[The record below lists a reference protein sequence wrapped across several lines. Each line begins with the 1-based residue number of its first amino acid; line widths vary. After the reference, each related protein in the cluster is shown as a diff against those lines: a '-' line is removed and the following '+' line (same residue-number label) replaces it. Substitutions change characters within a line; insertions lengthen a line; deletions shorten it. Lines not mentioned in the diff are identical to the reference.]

1 MQGFIPCKYFNH
13 NITKITFNFPLE
25 ALFIALFCV
34 FASFAI
40 IQFLY
45 LFFVFLR
52 IVFHKKNVLNT
63 ITETGK
69 TPTFLPV
76 SVIVAA
82 HNELKNL
89 QKLLPVLLSQN
100 HPDFEIIVA
109 EDRSYDESFEYL
121 YDLRAQ
127 NPLLRIVRV
136 DETPTH
142 ITHKKYAITLA
153 IKAAKNEILL
163 FTDADCM
170 PQSNNWVTEM
180 SRQFLVEK
188 LENKT
193 EEKAIILGISPYF
206 GINFQEKTQEKT
218 QEKANKTGFS
228 FLNFIIQYETFYTVL
243 QYMCFAL
250 AGAPYMGVGRN
261 LSYKKSLF
269 MNANGFNDFQKLLS
283 GDDDLFVNHQATSK
297 NVGICI
303 SKESHIKTY
312 PKKNWKDWYHQKV
325 RHLTTGKHYKLQ
337 SKVLLGFYNFSTV
350 GFWISQIIILPLIVG
365 YLITTTN
372 LATIDVKM
380 QLIILLFS
388 IISLLIMIIKPLF
401 FVLSAK
407 KMSLKVNFLGILF
420 FDFLYVF
427 YMLIIGTIAIFTK
440 TARWK

>member
-1 MQGFIPCKYFNH
+1 
-13 NITKITFNFPLE
+13 LE
-25 ALFIALFCV
+25 TLFIALFCV

-52 IVFHKKNVLNT
+52 IVFYKKNVLNT
-63 ITETGK
+63 TTETGK

-89 QKLLPVLLSQN
+89 QKLLPILLAQN

-121 YDLRAQ
+121 YELRAQ

-142 ITHKKYAITLA
+142 ITHKKFALTLA

-170 PQSNNWVTEM
+170 PQSNEWITEM
-180 SRQFLVEK
+180 SRQFLVAK
-188 LENKT
+188 SDNKT
-193 EEKAIILGISPYF
+193 KEKAIILGISPYF
-206 GINFQEKTQEKT
+206 DIEFQQKK
-218 QEKANKTGFS
+218 FS

-269 MNANGFNDFQKLLS
+269 MNANGFNEFQKLLS
-283 GDDDLFVNHQATSK
+283 GDDDLFVNQQATSK

-312 PKKNWKDWYHQKV
+312 PKKTWKDWYHQKV
-325 RHLTTGKHYKLQ
+325 RHLTTGKYYKLK
-337 SKVLLGFYNFSTV
+337 SKVLLGFYNISTV

-365 YLITTTN
+365 YLINNN
-372 LATIDVKM
+372 LATIDVKI
-380 QLIILLFS
+380 QLIILLFG
-388 IISLLIMIIKPLF
+388 IISLLVMIIKPLF

-407 KMSLKVNFLGILF
+407 KNEFESKLF
-420 FDFLYVF
+420 
-427 YMLIIGTIAIFTK
+427 GSTIF
-440 TARWK
+440 